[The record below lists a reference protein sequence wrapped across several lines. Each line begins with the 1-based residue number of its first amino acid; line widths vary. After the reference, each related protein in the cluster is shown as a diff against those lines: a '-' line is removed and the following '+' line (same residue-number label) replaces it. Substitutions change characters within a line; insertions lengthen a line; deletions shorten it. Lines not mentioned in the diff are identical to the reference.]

1 MQDEKK
7 TGRDWMIEEFVSRFL
22 KNRDSDPNLDDT
34 RHHTRKLTKIAEKLT
49 YVDMQ
54 TLLKSLP

>member
-1 MQDEKK
+1 
-7 TGRDWMIEEFVSRFL
+7 MIEEFVSRFL